1 MESTTPHTPATPD
14 LTAPRV
20 DTSALTRDELARAL
34 RRPHH
39 LIRLVL
45 VQRERLFASIARE
58 QHLWQLAGALLLGS
72 LLYALPFGAVLGVAR
87 FWRVALLLLGSL
99 AICVPSLHVVGA
111 FIGSRL
117 QLAQTLCLALVI
129 SAVASLFTF
138 GFFPIMWFLGATMG
152 EGSAVE
158 GGLAVGLLAVSLGA
172 GVAQFVRSQR
182 AVSLLRE
189 LKPTFTLLLVGWLGL
204 LAFITFRLAESL
216 ELL

>member
-1 MESTTPHTPATPD
+1 MELHAPATAAPTPAT
-14 LTAPRV
+14 APV
-20 DTSALTRDELARAL
+20 DTSALSRDELSRAL

-39 LIRLVL
+39 LLRLVL
-45 VQRERLFASIARE
+45 VQRERLYASVARE
-58 QHLWQLAGALLLGS
+58 QHLWVLAGALLLGS

-87 FWRVALLLLGSL
+87 FWRVAVLLLGSL

-117 QLAQTLCLALVI
+117 AVAQTACLALVI

-138 GFFPIMWFLGATMG
+138 GFFPIMWFLGATMQ

-158 GGLAVGLLAVSLGA
+158 GGLAVGLLTVSLGA
-172 GVAQFVRSQR
+172 GLAQFVRSQR

-189 LKPTFTLLLVGWLGL
+189 LKPTFTLLLAGWLGL
-204 LAFITFRLAESL
+204 LVFITFRLAQAL
-216 ELL
+216 ELV